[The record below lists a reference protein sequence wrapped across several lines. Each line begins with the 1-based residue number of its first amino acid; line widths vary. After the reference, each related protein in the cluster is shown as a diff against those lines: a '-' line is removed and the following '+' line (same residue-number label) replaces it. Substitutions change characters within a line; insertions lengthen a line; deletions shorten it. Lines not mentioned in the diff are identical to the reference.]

1 MTNFSNFYKVLAF
14 YALLTYII
22 CPTIFYFFFGKTIL
36 AAGNGF
42 VVGSIASI
50 MLWFFAGRKMALKR

>member
-1 MTNFSNFYKVLAF
+1 MADFSNFYKVLAF
-14 YALLTYII
+14 YALLSYII
-22 CPTIFYFFFGKTIL
+22 TPVIFYFFFGKTIM

-50 MLWFFAGRKMALKR
+50 MLWFFAGKKMALK